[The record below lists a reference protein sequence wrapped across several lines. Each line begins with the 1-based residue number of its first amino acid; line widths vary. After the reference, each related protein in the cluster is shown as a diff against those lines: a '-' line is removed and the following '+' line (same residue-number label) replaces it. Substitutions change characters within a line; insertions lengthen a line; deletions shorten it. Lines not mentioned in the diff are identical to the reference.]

1 MRWLVS
7 KCPLKNRRSVLR
19 KQDRIRDG
27 QDWGEQSAKDHITGR
42 QAYGTF
48 CCGRK
53 AATCVVGDA
62 REQRAQTGTWK
73 RRPRCTGTGNYHQSS
88 VCKNHLKT
96 DSAKKTVSDVVT
108 RNIYLSVHF
117 FDSFPLWYC
126 LNVIVNI
133 FIVMGW
139 FKGTKYTTFT

>member
-1 MRWLVS
+1 MRRSVSVS
-7 KCPLKNRRSVLR
+7 KSPLKNRRSVLR

-73 RRPRCTGTGNYHQSS
+73 RRPRCTGTGNYHQSC
-88 VCKNHLKT
+88 VYKNHLKT
-96 DSAKKTVSDVVT
+96 DSAKKTVPDVVT
-108 RNIYLSVHF
+108 RKIYTYLSLLRFVSSLVLF
-117 FDSFPLWYC
+117 ECYC
-126 LNVIVNI
+126 K
-133 FIVMGW
+133 FIYCNGM
-139 FKGTKYTTFT
+139 F